1 MPELS
6 ELLLGLER
14 VLGAADG
21 PPIPLSG
28 GITNRNYRLRFGGR
42 DCVLRLPGQDT
53 ELLGIDRA
61 SERLAA
67 ERAAS
72 LGIGPELLHADGD
85 CVVTAFVPG
94 TAVDEERLRADP
106 SQVARALR
114 VFHDSGL
121 QLPARFWIPDL
132 LRVYAGTVTRR
143 GGTLPDAFLRA
154 QVLVDRIASV
164 LPLTEPVP
172 CHDDLLPGNLI
183 EADGTILLVDWE
195 YSGLG
200 HRYFDLGNLAVN
212 NDFDEQAEVRLL
224 EAYFGEPGTDVPP
237 TTRSSQLAAL
247 RLFRLVSDAREAAWG
262 VMQGMIS
269 QLDFDFAA
277 YADEH
282 FERLER
288 AAADPRHIEELL
300 NAATP

>member
-1 MPELS
+1 MSELS
-6 ELLLGLER
+6 ELVRRLEEALGPA
-14 VLGAADG
+14 GG
-21 PPIPLSG
+21 PPVALSG
-28 GITNRNYRLRFGGR
+28 GITNRNYRLRLGGR
-42 DCVLRLPGQDT
+42 DCVLRLPGQGT
-53 ELLGIDRA
+53 GLLGIDRA

-72 LGIGPELLHADGD
+72 LGIGPQLLHADAE
-85 CVVTAFVPG
+85 CVVTEFVPG
-94 TAVDEERLRADP
+94 TTIDPEQLRTNP

-114 VFHDSGL
+114 AFHDSGL
-121 QLPARFWIPDL
+121 ALPVRFWIPDL
-132 LRVYAGTVTRR
+132 LRVYADTVTER

-154 QVLVDRIASV
+154 QALVDRIASV

-183 EADGTILLVDWE
+183 QTDSHVLLVDWE
-195 YSGLG
+195 YAGLG

-212 NDFDEQAEVRLL
+212 NEFDEDSERLLL
-224 EAYFGEPGTDVPP
+224 EAYFGEPAK
-237 TTRSSQLAAL
+237 RSRLSAL
-247 RLFRLVSDAREAAWG
+247 RLFRLVSDAREGAWG
-262 VMQGMIS
+262 VVQGLIS
-269 QLDFDFAA
+269 ELDFDFTA

-288 AAADPRHIEELL
+288 AAADPQHIEELL